1 MYWIAKLFVALSDF
15 LRWLMQ
21 LPITRRKHG

>member
-21 LPITRRKHG
+21 RPITRIKHG